1 MCSSSPRYLQAK
13 PLTAKHQMS
22 VHILHTVLY
31 RYPKVLAKRIYLT
44 PESPFSGRSFPLFC

>member
-1 MCSSSPRYLQAK
+1 MYSSSPRYLLAK

-44 PESPFSGRSFPLFC
+44 PESPFNG